1 VPMPVPAPAP
11 HLLPMRLFP
20 LSGEHKVPANSV
32 GFRRAAMANPATE
45 AADPRQVFIGTWPLA
60 GDKHPLG
67 SFAPAFLP
75 FLLREIELPNPNV
88 SYLLLCL
95 RFAPPRSRLPANQR
109 SLKSIGPI
117 PPPATTACRGLG
129 LLPAQLCLGPSR
141 VEARSICRLPAR
153 LHQGPGRMPGQPFSP
168 PLHVC
173 TFPCR
178 LPATSRLLRS
188 YLPRLG
194 SSHSQ
199 PSLSDQLIGR

>member
-1 VPMPVPAPAP
+1 
-11 HLLPMRLFP
+11 
-20 LSGEHKVPANSV
+20 
-32 GFRRAAMANPATE
+32 
-45 AADPRQVFIGTWPLA
+45 
-60 GDKHPLG
+60 
-67 SFAPAFLP
+67 
-75 FLLREIELPNPNV
+75 
-88 SYLLLCL
+88 LLLCL
-95 RFAPPRSRLPANQR
+95 RSAPPWSRLPASQR

-129 LLPAQLCLGPSR
+129 LLPAWLCLGPSR

-199 PSLSDQLIGR
+199 PSLSDQLIGRWECEIQILFCFFFVLNIQWLWLSDFSSSFAYLGCCICS